1 MISTSFSNF
10 APVIPYNHTPMK
22 VVSDLSDAALNQP
35 CVLSIGNFDGLH
47 LGHQTILRKVVDRA
61 RSLRVRPA
69 VLTFAPH
76 PVRVLA
82 PDVAPRLIST
92 LPQKIRLLEGA
103 GIELLF
109 IAKFDMAF
117 AAMSPD
123 TFVQRYLVE
132 GLRAKALC
140 IGSNF
145 TFGHRQAGTI
155 ATLKEWRHEFE
166 LLEIPSVFTRSTLVS
181 STGIRKLIGDG
192 KVSRACRLLGRWFE
206 IEGRIVAGEGRG
218 RNVTVPTLNLD
229 PENEL
234 LPRQGVYITRVAMD
248 NGSDVDAL
256 TNIGT
261 RPTFGAGAQTIETF
275 VLHDAVPPNV
285 MNARLQFL
293 HRIRDEKQF
302 DSPDLLREQIGR
314 DVRTAT
320 KFFRRLQASSNAR
333 IHSN

>member
-1 MISTSFSNF
+1 
-10 APVIPYNHTPMK
+10 MK

-47 LGHQTILRKVVDRA
+47 LGHQAILRKVVDRA
-61 RSLRVRPA
+61 RSLRIRPA

-82 PDVAPRLIST
+82 PDVAPKLIST
-92 LPQKIRLLEGA
+92 LPQKIRLLESA

-117 AAMSPD
+117 AALSPD
-123 TFVQRYLVE
+123 AFVQHYLVE

-140 IGSNF
+140 VGSNF
-145 TFGHRQAGTI
+145 TFGHRQAGTM
-155 ATLKEWRHEFE
+155 ATLREWRDEFE
-166 LLEIPSVFTRSTLVS
+166 LLEVSSVFTRSTLVS

-206 IEGRIVAGEGRG
+206 IEGRIVSGEGRG
-218 RNVTVPTLNLD
+218 RNVTVPTLNLE
-229 PENEL
+229 PENEI
-234 LPRQGVYITRVAMD
+234 LPRQGVYITRAGMD
-248 NGSDVDAL
+248 GGPYVDSL

-261 RPTFGAGAQTIETF
+261 RPTFGIGAQTIETF
-275 VLHDAVPPNV
+275 VLHDPVPDNV
-285 MNARLQFL
+285 TNARLQFL

-302 DSPDLLREQIGR
+302 NSPELLREQIGR
-314 DVRTAT
+314 DVRTAM
-320 KFFRRLQASSNAR
+320 KFFRRLQAGSNAR

>member
-1 MISTSFSNF
+1 
-10 APVIPYNHTPMK
+10 MK
-22 VVSDLSDAALNQP
+22 VVSDLSDAALNEP

-47 LGHQTILRKVVDRA
+47 LGHQAILRRVVERA

-117 AAMSPD
+117 AALTPD
-123 TFVQRYLVE
+123 AFIQNYLVS

-140 IGSNF
+140 VGSNF

-155 ATLKEWRHEFE
+155 ETLKQWRHEFE
-166 LLEIPSVFTRSTLVS
+166 VIEVPSVSTRGSLVS
-181 STGIRKLIGDG
+181 STKIRQFIKEGR
-192 KVSRACRLLGRWFE
+192 VSQACRLLGRWFE
-206 IEGRIVAGEGRG
+206 LEGRIVEGDGRG
-218 RNVTVPTLNLD
+218 RSVTVPTLNLE

-234 LPRQGVYITRVAMD
+234 VPRPGVYITRTASGD
-248 NGSDVDAL
+248 EPSTDSI

-261 RPTFGAGAQTIETF
+261 RPTFGGGAQTIETF
-275 VLHDAVPPNV
+275 VLQGVAGEPTTS
-285 MNARLQFL
+285 RLQFL
-293 HRIRDEKQF
+293 RRIRDEQKF
-302 DSPDLLREQIGR
+302 DSPLLLREQIGR
-314 DVRTAT
+314 DVQAAMT
-320 KFFRRLQASSNAR
+320 FFRRLHMSGRECKPARSVNAIAR
-333 IHSN
+333 NLKE